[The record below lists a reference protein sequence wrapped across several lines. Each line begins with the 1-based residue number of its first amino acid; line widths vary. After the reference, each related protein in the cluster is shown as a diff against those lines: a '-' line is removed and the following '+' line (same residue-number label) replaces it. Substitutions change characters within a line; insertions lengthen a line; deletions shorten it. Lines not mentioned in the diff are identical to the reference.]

1 MNFDAT
7 NDQSLIASLE
17 NNSTYSVQVPYA
29 LSENITVTYIDD
41 ITGKVLEIKKLSGE
55 PNTSANYSTKD
66 TIDKYLSQH
75 YALVS
80 DSTNQQNLIFDNDE
94 EPNDQ
99 NYEVH
104 LTHRFKDL
112 RNSQVVTETIIY
124 MYDNGQEATPNYTS
138 STSFSQTGKL
148 DLVTNVKSLEKWTP
162 DSNVFKLVESPIIAG
177 YTADHKQI
185 DQQVVSHGSSDL
197 LFKVIYTAEPAKPV
211 EPTKPVQPTKPV
223 EPTKPVQPTK
233 PVELTKSVQ
242 PTKPIQ
248 SASKGKIP
256 HQKNVVVSIKEDK
269 QTILPQTGTTKNRA
283 SLLGLAFS
291 AASLLLGL
299 IGNDLKRKKKN

>member
-1 MNFDAT
+1 
-7 NDQSLIASLE
+7 
-17 NNSTYSVQVPYA
+17 
-29 LSENITVTYIDD
+29 
-41 ITGKVLEIKKLSGE
+41 
-55 PNTSANYSTKD
+55 
-66 TIDKYLSQH
+66 
-75 YALVS
+75 
-80 DSTNQQNLIFDNDE
+80 
-94 EPNDQ
+94 
-99 NYEVH
+99 
-104 LTHRFKDL
+104 
-112 RNSQVVTETIIY
+112 
-124 MYDNGQEATPNYTS
+124 MYDNGQEAAPNYTS

-211 EPTKPVQPTKPV
+211 EPTKPVQPTKPG

-233 PVELTKSVQ
+233 P
-242 PTKPIQ
+242 IQ
-248 SASKGKIP
+248 FTSKGKTS
-256 HQKNVVVSIKEDK
+256 HQNNVVVSIKEDK
-269 QTILPQTGTTKNRA
+269 QTILPQTGTKKNRA

>member
-1 MNFDAT
+1 M
-7 NDQSLIASLE
+7 
-17 NNSTYSVQVPYA
+17 
-29 LSENITVTYIDD
+29 
-41 ITGKVLEIKKLSGE
+41 
-55 PNTSANYSTKD
+55 
-66 TIDKYLSQH
+66 SQH

-197 LFKVIYTAEPAKPV
+197 LFKVIYTAEP
-211 EPTKPVQPTKPV
+211 
-223 EPTKPVQPTK
+223 TKPVQPTK